1 MLVYEI
7 RNGHYII
14 DLEGKKWL
22 LDTGSPTTFRFDG
35 QGGCIELDGKV
46 FSLERN
52 RGYIKSA
59 VDGLCGVNVFGMIGS
74 DVLSQTSFTLYSDNK
89 LQLMANQKSD
99 YSFDV
104 SCYDNVILGYI
115 EIEGRRVKTLFDTG
129 ASLNYLMPGAFTF
142 DLNNT
147 SIVHDLDNQGRKITS
162 NLVIAKASLGGKKM
176 DVSFGIP
183 QHECNATI
191 AMAHYGCQAIV
202 GIYNYYLKKPL
213 FNHMFSVDYQN
224 GKIFID

>member
-7 RNGHYII
+7 INGHCIV

-22 LDTGSPTTFRFDG
+22 VDTGSPTTFRFDG

-52 RGYIKSA
+52 RGYVKSA

-74 DVLSQTSFTLYSDNK
+74 DVLRSTSFTLCGDK
-89 LQLMANQKSD
+89 KMQLLANKSD
-99 YSFDV
+99 YSIDISFD
-104 SCYDNVILGYI
+104 SNVILGYT

-129 ASLNYLMPGAFTF
+129 AQINYLMPGVFDF

-147 SIVHDLDNQGRKITS
+147 PIVRDLDFAGDMIKS
-162 NLVIAKASLGGKKM
+162 NLVIAKVSLGGKKK

-183 QHECNATI
+183 QHNCTAI
-191 AMAHYGCQAIV
+191 QAMRRYGCQAII
-202 GIYNYYLKKPL
+202 GLYNYHLNETL
-213 FNHMFSVDYQN
+213 FDGMFSVDYQN
-224 GKIFID
+224 RKIYIR